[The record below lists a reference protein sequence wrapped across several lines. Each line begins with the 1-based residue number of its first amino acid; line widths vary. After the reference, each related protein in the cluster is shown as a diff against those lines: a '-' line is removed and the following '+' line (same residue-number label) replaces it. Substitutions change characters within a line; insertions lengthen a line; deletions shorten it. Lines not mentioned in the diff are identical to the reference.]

1 VPQLL
6 RADIRPDRWFIHP
19 EVSWLAPGEVQ
30 ADALRDLRTMDN
42 TLSVFEVDDL
52 ANVERIA
59 IAVASGRMKPDVM
72 GYAVFDANAVTAGG
86 FKLRRVHG
94 KTADSVVNALHY
106 DIPFLTGGRLNQL
119 AGVMAQGKVDQIL
132 PKRVKELLRDG
143 LAAGHLD
150 REEVNQKLLSQ
161 L

>member
-6 RADIRPDRWFIHP
+6 RADIRPDRWFIYP
-19 EVSWLAPGEVQ
+19 EVYWLAPGEVQ
-30 ADALRDLRTMDN
+30 ADALRDLRTIDN
-42 TLSVFEVDDL
+42 TLSVFEVDDP

-59 IAVASGRMKPDVM
+59 IAVAAGRMKPDVM
-72 GYAVFDANAVTAGG
+72 GYAVFDGSVLSARG
-86 FKLRRVHG
+86 LQLQRIPG

-106 DIPFLTGGRLNQL
+106 DIQYLTGGQLNQL
-119 AGVMAQGKVDQIL
+119 AGLMAQGKVDQIL
-132 PKRVKELLRDG
+132 PKRVKQLIQEG